1 MYKKSMLFSYL
12 SSSKRC
18 RPPAKYWVRGQ
29 VLETDGMADYT
40 LYTLDASVNV
50 LCSIRTMFKKSMLLS
65 YLLSSKR
72 CRPPAKY
79 WVRGQVL
86 ETHCRAA
93 FMKQV
98 LPRLFRP
105 VAPLMVGTEDMQAV
119 SMGRGSTGTHPQT
132 FRALTTS

>member
-1 MYKKSMLFSYL
+1 MADYKLYTPEVSINVLCRISTMYKKSMLLSYL
-12 SSSKRC
+12 LSSKRC
-18 RPPAKYWVRGQ
+18 RPPTKYWVRGQ
-29 VLETDGMADYT
+29 VLETHSMADYM
-40 LYTLDASVNV
+40 LYTLDVSVNV
-50 LCSIRTMFKKSMLLS
+50 LCRICTMFTKSTLLS

-98 LPRLFRP
+98 LPRLLRP
-105 VAPLMVGTEDMQAV
+105 VAPLMVGTED
-119 SMGRGSTGTHPQT
+119 T
-132 FRALTTS
+132 